1 MDDNAFECPN
11 CGNLVYP
18 ELTRCPQC
26 GQNMYPEDDTTTFSE
41 EETTA
46 LTWGKIMGVVL
57 IGWLVAAGIATVIHF
72 VVAELVSPA
81 QLGNFGKIILLLA
94 GPFGALVGGY
104 ICAGLARQNVKILG
118 GLVGLLA
125 LPVSVLLA
133 THWVRV
139 KFTLLIHPWILGV
152 GFLII
157 IAGVCGGW
165 IYEKTSQNLEWQE
178 KWKVRGWEDLL
189 YQDLLRK
196 VRFNGSAADR
206 LIEYERRQDPQAS
219 RLKLIQNAIERWER
233 DNH

>member
-1 MDDNAFECPN
+1 MDDNTFECPN
-11 CGNLVYP
+11 CGSVVYP

-26 GQNMYPEDDTTTFSE
+26 GQNMYPEDNTTTFPEEETTTFS
-41 EETTA
+41 
-46 LTWGKIMGVVL
+46 WGKILGVVL

-81 QLGNFGKIILLLA
+81 QLGNIGKIILLLA

-139 KFTLLIHPWILGV
+139 KFTLLTHPWILGV